1 VDGALIALL
10 RRMEPERL
18 NKISFLIIQ
27 AAIEIHRVVG
37 PGLLESTYR
46 SCMIYELRQRGL
58 TVLSEQIIPIRYKDI
73 VLDGGYRLD
82 LIVEDAVIVEL
93 KSVEVVL
100 PVHYAQLLSYLRHTD
115 RTLGLLIN
123 FNVQVLT
130 KGVKRIRNGF

>member
-1 VDGALIALL
+1 LHATGA
-10 RRMEPERL
+10 MEPNRL
-18 NKISFLIIQ
+18 NSISFLIIE

-46 SCMIYELRQRGL
+46 TCMLYELRERGL
-58 TVLSEQIIPIRYKDI
+58 SVRSEQIVPVRYKNL
-73 VLDGGYRLD
+73 VLGGGYRLD

-115 RTLGLLIN
+115 RSLGLLIN
-123 FNVQVLT
+123 FNVHVLT
-130 KGVKRIRNGF
+130 KGVKRIRNGFRPL